1 MVTAYYP
8 QFMYESILTSAVSV
22 DFNLQT
28 MPFPYPYQLT
38 LRSSSQNSFGYSGFV
53 GFAFCFMPCAI
64 ISFILIERN
73 ESLRHMQIISGMGLP
88 AYWFSNMVADMI
100 KLYIPIFIILI
111 VSVVFNANYAG
122 VWVLMLLLPL
132 ALVPFTYVTSFLFK
146 TDSSAQITTLL
157 LNYFVCD
164 VMAVMIFV
172 LQFIPQTFKLGGI
185 LRWAFCIFPTYCV
198 INGLLWS
205 ADG

>member
-1 MVTAYYP
+1 
-8 QFMYESILTSAVSV
+8 
-22 DFNLQT
+22 
-28 MPFPYPYQLT
+28 
-38 LRSSSQNSFGYSGFV
+38 
-53 GFAFCFMPCAI
+53 
-64 ISFILIERN
+64 
-73 ESLRHMQIISGMGLP
+73 MQVISGMGLP

-111 VSVVFNANYAG
+111 VSVVFNANYDG
-122 VWVLMLLLPL
+122 VWVLMLLLPP

-146 TDSSAQITTLL
+146 TDSQAQIVTLL

-164 VMAVMIFV
+164 LMGVLIFV

-185 LRWAFCIFPTYCV
+185 LRWGFCVFPTYCV

-205 ADG
+205 ADGQLSL